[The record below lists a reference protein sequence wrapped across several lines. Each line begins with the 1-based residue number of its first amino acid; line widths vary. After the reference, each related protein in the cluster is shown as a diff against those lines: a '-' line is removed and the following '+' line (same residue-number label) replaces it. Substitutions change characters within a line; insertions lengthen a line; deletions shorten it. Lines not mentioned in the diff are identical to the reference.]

1 MAKKSF
7 TRGLNSLLGEQPE
20 QVDEVKKEQ
29 PAEKKEELKPTF
41 MSKKETE
48 KEELKPT
55 FMSKKSNKK
64 EVEKAPK
71 KEIKNSS
78 KAGTKENET
87 RATFIVNDEL
97 LEKLKGISYWDRVP
111 IKDLVNAALLDAVT
125 KYERKNGEIKVIT
138 KN

>member
-7 TRGLNSLLGEQPE
+7 TRGLNSLLGDTPE
-20 QVDEVKKEQ
+20 QVEEVKKEQ

-41 MSKKETE
+41 RVSKVTE
-48 KEELKPT
+48 KEE
-55 FMSKKSNKK
+55 KKQ
-64 EVEKAPK
+64 PK
-71 KEIKNSS
+71 TVVQNTS

>member
-41 MSKKETE
+41 MSKKST
-48 KEELKPT
+48 
-55 FMSKKSNKK
+55 KK
-64 EVEKAPK
+64 EVEKEPK
-71 KEIKNSS
+71 QEIKNSS